1 MTEVHQME
9 PESRPRAAGQRGKRR
24 YGLIAVAGSGVL
36 AAAVATI
43 FITDTL
49 VSDLPLLWWAICR
62 STRGRSADRSTSGLP
77 PVNTLG

>member
-1 MTEVHQME
+1 MTEVHRME

-49 VSDLPLLWWAICR
+49 VSDLPLL
-62 STRGRSADRSTSGLP
+62 
-77 PVNTLG
+77 